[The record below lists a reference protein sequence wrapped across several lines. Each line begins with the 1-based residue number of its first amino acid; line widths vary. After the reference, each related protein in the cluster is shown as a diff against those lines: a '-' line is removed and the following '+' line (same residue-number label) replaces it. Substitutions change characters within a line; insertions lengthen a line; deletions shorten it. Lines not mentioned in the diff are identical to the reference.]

1 VRLRVKAALA
11 LVRRLSNTFTTDF
24 CVKAPEEAMWCDGTH
39 EIFNPDNSR
48 AKKKRVAR
56 FQ

>member
-11 LVRRLSNTFTTDF
+11 LVRRLSNTFTADF